1 MSAPGEWAK
10 GTGPPPAVTVIVG
23 AEEFLVARAVRRLL
37 DAARDQD
44 PTLEVTR
51 LTGGEFTDEHVLALA
66 SPDLFG
72 GLRAVVVDG
81 AQDLTDEHRQAL
93 LAYTRQPLPDLLL
106 VLVAGPGAKGRSY
119 PGQLEEAGATLHRV
133 LAPTRPAERLQ
144 FLQEEIRDAGGQS
157 TASAVRALGEA
168 VGSDL
173 RELSAV
179 GRQLV
184 ADTGGLVDEAAVG
197 RFHTGRAETS
207 GFAVADAAVT
217 GQTAEALALLR
228 SALETG
234 TATVLLTS
242 ALASG
247 LRDIARVREAGG
259 PPAAVASALGMAP
272 WKVERSLRVARGWSD
287 EGLSAAI
294 AAVALA
300 DAGVKGAAADPAY
313 ALVQAVLAV
322 STARHHGARDPGSRA
337 RAGL

>member
-1 MSAPGEWAK
+1 MP
-10 GTGPPPAVTVIVG
+10 PLPPAVTVVVG
-23 AEEFLVARAVRRLL
+23 AEEFLLAREVRRVL
-37 DAARDQD
+37 DAARAHE
-44 PTLEVTR
+44 PTLEVTSVA
-51 LTGGEFTDEHVLALA
+51 GGDFTDEHVLALS

-72 GLRAVVVDG
+72 GLRAMVITG
-81 AQDLTDEHRQAL
+81 AEDLSDQHREVL
-93 LAYTRQPLPDLLL
+93 VAYARQPLPD
-106 VLVAGPGAKGRSY
+106 VLVVLVQGAGAKGRSY
-119 PGQLEEAGATLHRV
+119 PGRLEEAGATLTKV

-144 FLQEEIRDAGGQS
+144 FLQDEIRAAGGQA
-157 TASAVRALGEA
+157 TAGAVRALGEA

-184 ADTGGLVDEAAVG
+184 ADTGGLVDEAAVA
-197 RFHTGRAETS
+197 RFHVGRAETT

-247 LRDIARVREAGG
+247 LRDIARVREASG
-259 PPAAVASALGMAP
+259 PPAAVARALGMPP
-272 WKVERSLRVARGWSD
+272 WKVERSLRVARGWSE

-294 AAVALA
+294 AAVAIA
-300 DAGVKGAAADPAY
+300 DAGVKGAAADPAF

-322 STARHHGARDPGSRA
+322 TNARNHGAREPG
-337 RAGL
+337 RAGRR